1 MEQLT
6 KNRSL
11 SVLLVAVLFLALF
24 AIYSYL
30 LKPSADQITDQQAE
44 IERLNSE
51 YNLLSKK
58 LAEKKEASN
67 EFSKENVQQALPLW
81 DNTEQLLLDLQ
92 QIESSTGGEALTAT
106 FTPDRVDDQ
115 QNADTSASENT
126 DSTTDSST
134 SFGPNVKQL
143 KVSLVIKGK
152 YADILRYIEE
162 LQKLPRLI
170 TVDSFDVAKSSS
182 LAGDAKPISA
192 NLAFTAYF
200 DPSYKSLAKEVLLPF
215 EEK

>member
-44 IERLNSE
+44 IERLNNE

-58 LAEKKEASN
+58 LAEKKEESN
-67 EFSKENVQQALPLW
+67 EYSKENVQQALPLW

-115 QNADTSASENT
+115 ENADTSASENT
-126 DSTTDSST
+126 DSTTNSST

-143 KVSLVIKGK
+143 KVGLVIKGK

-182 LAGDAKPISA
+182 LSGDAKPISA

-200 DPSYKSLAKEVLLPF
+200 DPSYKSLAKDVLLPF